1 MKKYRYSGPAMWFNK
16 CIKEHWSGETIAV
29 SPAKARNNLTY
40 QFKRENHFVPSAN
53 ITLPGKLEEVD

>member
-16 CIKEHWSGETIAV
+16 CIMDKWTGETMAA
-29 SPAKARNNLTY
+29 SPEKARSNLAY
-40 QFKRENHFVPSAN
+40 QFKKQNHFSPSAN